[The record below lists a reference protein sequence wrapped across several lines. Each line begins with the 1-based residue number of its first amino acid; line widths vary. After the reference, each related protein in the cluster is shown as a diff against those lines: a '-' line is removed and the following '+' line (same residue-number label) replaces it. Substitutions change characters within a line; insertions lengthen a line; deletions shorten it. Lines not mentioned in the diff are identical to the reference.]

1 MEILKA
7 NFSEI
12 FGIEL
17 LLTSL
22 EIIEKHNWLNEYV
35 TAIRA
40 LERES
45 QVKVIDERKTLGS
58 FFHDGFTYTVRENL
72 NV

>member
-12 FGIEL
+12 FGSEL

-22 EIIEKHNWLNEYV
+22 EIIEKINWLNEYIA
-35 TAIRA
+35 AIRT

-45 QVKVIDERKTLGS
+45 RVKVIDEKKLLDLFFTMVLHTLCGKT
-58 FFHDGFTYTVRENL
+58 
-72 NV
+72 

>member
-45 QVKVIDERKTLGS
+45 QVKVIDESSTR
-58 FFHDGFTYTVRENL
+58 
-72 NV
+72 